1 MTSCSEKE
9 GDHFPLLI
17 LQSHWLLDLSSLI
30 DPRLNPEPT
39 NLAALGQ
46 NQFRPCFT
54 LTLVPESS
62 PAVPCFK
69 CGSYSKRG

>member
-39 NLAALGQ
+39 NLTPWVRTNSAH
-46 NQFRPCFT
+46 
-54 LTLVPESS
+54 VPH
-62 PAVPCFK
+62 
-69 CGSYSKRG
+69 